1 MSYNWAMCGFR
12 QFWSLNFSYHIT
24 HSYLVTSYLLV
35 LRGRCKSPAITF
47 SQFSSMCKDCSVS
60 KNGNCVYI
68 SVLHSWY
75 EKYSPPPIPGFF
87 PLWLAV
93 TFLVGNW
100 SLCVILGHVYIMP
113 HWQSVRIVLN
123 FPIPCGCLCHHA
135 MLLSPHFLQRPVC
148 VPFCELSHHGCHC
161 HLSVA
166 TASHL
171 NQLGPRVKKLN
182 SFAFSSHTELYR
194 IMLLFSWAF
203 YF

>member
-1 MSYNWAMCGFR
+1 MCGFR
-12 QFWSLNFSYHIT
+12 HFWSLNFSYHIT

-35 LRGRCKSPAITF
+35 LRGRCKSPVITF

-68 SVLHSWY
+68 SVLLSWC
-75 EKYSPPPIPGFF
+75 EKYSPPPIPDFF

-100 SLCVILGHVYIMP
+100 SLCVILGHVYTMP

-123 FPIPCGCLCHHA
+123 FPIPCCCLCHHA

-148 VPFCELSHHGCHC
+148 VPFLWAVPSWLSLPSEHGHHF
-161 HLSVA
+161 SFKPV
-166 TASHL
+166 
-171 NQLGPRVKKLN
+171 GPQSQKTK
-182 SFAFSSHTELYR
+182 FFCF
-194 IMLLFSWAF
+194 LFTYGAL
-203 YF
+203 